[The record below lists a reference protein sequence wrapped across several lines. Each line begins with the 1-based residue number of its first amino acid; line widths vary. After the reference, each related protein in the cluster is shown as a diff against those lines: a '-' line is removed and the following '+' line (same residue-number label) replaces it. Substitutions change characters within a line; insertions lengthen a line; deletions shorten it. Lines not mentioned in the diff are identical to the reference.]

1 MLRHL
6 KRNQSDIK
14 VWYVGEWLC
23 VVILCLFGGGIIIGL
38 AQWQNGDGL
47 GVLRFVFFAYLGFA
61 GLNFIGY
68 VLKHVAESTP
78 IAYH

>member
-1 MLRHL
+1 M

-23 VVILCLFGGGIIIGL
+23 VVILCLFGSSIIIGL

-47 GVLRFVFFAYLGFA
+47 GLLRLTLFVYLGFA
-61 GLNFIGY
+61 GLNLLGY